1 MLEFPMTSYPRPTGH
16 LPRHVRRTLVA
27 PLVLPALVGAAVL
40 LLLAA
45 HVARAVFG

>member
-27 PLVLPALVGAAVL
+27 PWVLPAFVCAAVL
-40 LLLAA
+40 ALLAA
-45 HVARAVFG
+45 HVARWWL